1 MKNKQLRYYSILS
14 VLDFKSMFNQLTTKS
29 ICIDDLSEGMVL
41 DKYYFNDQEVFD
53 MIKDKNDEEI
63 EDKSNMNFS
72 NLNAYKEDNTFY
84 FSSLNRIGL
93 TRHDIEFI
101 KKLYKKHLIRN
112 PNFQI
117 KKGIPFL
124 PFLTLGYFSFLIL
137 GDFIYIISSFIKAM
151 F

>member
-1 MKNKQLRYYSILS
+1 MPETRKIPNRRMQGRPANMKINKNTAKRLL
-14 VLDFKSMFNQLTTKS
+14 K
-29 ICIDDLSEGMVL
+29 CITS
-41 DKYYFNDQEVFD
+41 K
-53 MIKDKNDEEI
+53 
-63 EDKSNMNFS
+63 
-72 NLNAYKEDNTFY
+72 
-84 FSSLNRIGL
+84 
-93 TRHDIEFI
+93 
-101 KKLYKKHLIRN
+101 YKKHLIRN